1 MATCFLDWAS
11 RLSEHLQ
18 EGERAAIGKV
28 QRPNSPPRLV
38 AASCRHTESSSIL
51 LTAVQ
56 TPAHV
61 AQTIPHS
68 PTVNPDTHS
77 CLLQGTEQPCAS
89 RKHSE
94 PGFVPQHRAV
104 GGIRGT
110 ELSHARAKQQNE
122 MRHGDVTPAKGSG
135 GSQTALQGC
144 TAAEKNCRDPQSIS
158 MAEAEHSPASHR
170 LPTSG
175 RTQLLLGHKAGGV
188 DNCSKPL
195 LEREVY
201 STPLNFRS
209 KRTRLLSAAS

>member
-1 MATCFLDWAS
+1 MCSSWPPASSTGPADCQSTC
-11 RLSEHLQ
+11 R
-18 EGERAAIGKV
+18 RAKGQQLARCSGPI
-28 QRPNSPPRLV
+28 PPPRLV
-38 AASCRHTESSSIL
+38 AASCTHTESSSIL

-158 MAEAEHSPASHR
+158 MWLKQNTAQPAIGFPQVEERSCYR
-170 LPTSG
+170 GTKQEGSTTAANLCLKG
-175 RTQLLLGHKAGGV
+175 RCKAH
-188 DNCSKPL
+188 L
-195 LEREVY
+195 
-201 STPLNFRS
+201 
-209 KRTRLLSAAS
+209 

>member
-1 MATCFLDWAS
+1 MLFLATCFLDWAS

-18 EGERAAIGKV
+18 EGERAAIGKG

-38 AASCRHTESSSIL
+38 AASCTHTESSSIL

-158 MAEAEHSPASHR
+158 MWLKQNTAQPAIGFPQVEERSCYR
-170 LPTSG
+170 GTKQEGSTTAANLCLKG
-175 RTQLLLGHKAGGV
+175 RCKAH
-188 DNCSKPL
+188 L
-195 LEREVY
+195 
-201 STPLNFRS
+201 
-209 KRTRLLSAAS
+209 